1 MGAISVP
8 RSSRSR
14 SLLSQVASD
23 SDGGSVEELEE
34 NGAGKRA
41 KTVRLTL
48 LFVIRSVF

>member
-8 RSSRSR
+8 RSSR

-48 LFVIRSVF
+48 VIRSVF